1 MRVIAEMINP
11 KRYSFKK
18 NIFRVLKKRE
28 RVLLNIYIFN
38 NKDDYILNIL

>member
-1 MRVIAEMINP
+1 MINL

-18 NIFRVLKKRE
+18 NTFRVLEKRE
-28 RVLLNIYIFN
+28 GVLLNIYIFN